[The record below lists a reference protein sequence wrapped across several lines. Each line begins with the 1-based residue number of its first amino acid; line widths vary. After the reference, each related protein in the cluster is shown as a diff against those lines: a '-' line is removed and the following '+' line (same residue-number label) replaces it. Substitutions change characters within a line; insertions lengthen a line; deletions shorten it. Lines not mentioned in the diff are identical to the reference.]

1 MLDMDAKLR
10 KIFFIILQN
19 IYIQI
24 SRISIKIC
32 EECNFERFIFALYK
46 IFFFWFLVY
55 NFFSFYKYFVFINS
69 LVKSYVISFDNSKNK
84 NIVFLYK
91 YFWISFKLSISPK
104 KCAQFSAKILR
115 NFFFLR
121 EICVFSRKKL
131 RKILRTI
138 FYKEYCIL
146 F

>member
-1 MLDMDAKLR
+1 
-10 KIFFIILQN
+10 
-19 IYIQI
+19 
-24 SRISIKIC
+24 
-32 EECNFERFIFALYK
+32 
-46 IFFFWFLVY
+46 
-55 NFFSFYKYFVFINS
+55 
-69 LVKSYVISFDNSKNK
+69 
-84 NIVFLYK
+84 
-91 YFWISFKLSISPK
+91 
-104 KCAQFSAKILR
+104 LR